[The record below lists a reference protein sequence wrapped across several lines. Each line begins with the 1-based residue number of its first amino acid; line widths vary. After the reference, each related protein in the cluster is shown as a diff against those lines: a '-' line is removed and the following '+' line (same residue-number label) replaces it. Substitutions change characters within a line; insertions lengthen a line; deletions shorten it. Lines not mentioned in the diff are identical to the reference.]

1 MPVRGYIAAPHSL
14 MFIARQPVCSNCSR
28 FWMFAA
34 LTAAG
39 VVGCQKS
46 AEIVHYR
53 VPKEQEVSLPIDEAA
68 PGESPIENSAADA
81 KSDRMLTAIVPH
93 GDTAW
98 FFKLSGPV
106 EAVAKHAD
114 TFQSLIQSVS
124 FPKSAG
130 GKPIWKLPEGWHE
143 KPGSQ
148 MRFATLTLPAEN
160 TTGAPS
166 AESSAKPLEVSVT
179 SLPWSSK
186 DESEQLLANV
196 NRWRGQMQLKPL
208 AAAEFAGETHS
219 LQLFGEGKA
228 TATLVDLTGH
238 MNAGG
243 MQPPFAGG
251 AAKTTG
257 LPPRHPDTSGR
268 LPPGHPAVTDDALS
282 KRPPMAAAANAAPP
296 NEPGHPSL
304 TGQAIPD
311 ARRQSSDAATDAD
324 LPFAVTVPK
333 TWKSAPLPT
342 FAVAAFAISENSPRP
357 EVTITPLPEAAGGID
372 ANVNRWRGKLGLP
385 PASDD
390 ELKATAQPYEV
401 DGQSGHLVRLLG
413 PEDSTPRQAITAIVL
428 PHDGVNWIFALKAT
442 ADLAKNEQANFEK
455 FVSSVKFRNSD
466 KK

>member
-1 MPVRGYIAAPHSL
+1 
-14 MFIARQPVCSNCSR
+14 MFIARQSVCFHR
-28 FWMFAA
+28 RLFLLFAA
-34 LTAAG
+34 LMAA
-39 VVGCQKS
+39 VVAVSCQKS
-46 AEIVHYR
+46 DEIARYR
-53 VPKEQEVSLPIDEAA
+53 VPKEQEVSLPSDAA
-68 PGESPIENSAADA
+68 ETAPADNPQNVAADA
-81 KSDRMLTAIVPH
+81 KSDRMLAAIVPH

-106 EAVAKHAD
+106 EVVAKHAD

-130 GKPIWKLPEGWHE
+130 GKPTWKLPEGWHE

-148 MRFATLTLPAEN
+148 MRFATLALPSEN
-160 TTGAPS
+160 AAGSPGT
-166 AESSAKPLEVSVT
+166 ESPVKPLEVSVT
-179 SLPWSSK
+179 SLPWSAK
-186 DESEQLLANV
+186 ADAEQLLANV

-208 AAAEFAGETHS
+208 AAAELASETHA
-219 LQLFGEGKA
+219 LQLPGEGKA

-251 AAKTTG
+251 ATAKTTG
-257 LPPRHPDTSGR
+257 LPPGHPDTSR

-282 KRPPMAAAANAAPP
+282 KRPPMAAAANAPP

-304 TGQAIPD
+304 TAQATPD
-311 ARRQSSDAATDAD
+311 VRHQSSDATASAD
-324 LPFAVTVPK
+324 LPFTFTVPK
-333 TWKSAPLPT
+333 DWKAAALPT
-342 FAVAAFAISENSPRP
+342 FAVAAFAVSENPPRP

-372 ANVNRWRGKLGLP
+372 ANVNRWRGQLGLP

-390 ELKATAQPYEV
+390 ELKAAAQPYEV

-413 PEDSTPRQAITAIVL
+413 PEDSTPRQAITAMVV

-455 FVSSVKFRNSD
+455 FVGSVKFRNAN